1 MVFHDFENSIR
12 IDLRLNDRFVDNK
25 YFDYRHRKLDN
36 SRWPKIQFKF
46 FLSGLRMNL
55 LRIYKEDLK
64 EKLL

>member
-1 MVFHDFENSIR
+1 MILNSVR
-12 IDLRLNDRFVDNK
+12 IDLRLNDRYVNKK
-25 YFDYRHRKLDN
+25 YFNCRHRKLDN
-36 SRWPKIQFKF
+36 SRGPKIQFNC